1 MASSSMGTNMGT
13 AQAGTDCPWCG
24 SSVAARDLE
33 GFSITRCEA
42 CRTALTWPIPSD
54 AQLDVAYGDWY
65 RPPDGRFSGPGDRL
79 LRWTRSTLARRIDR
93 AAPAGRVLDVGAGD
107 GTLVAALRAVG
118 RDALGLERSGS
129 GPYVRS
135 GEVGEVGGQWA
146 AIVFWHS
153 LEHLRKPAAT
163 LVDAIELLEPRGL
176 LVVAVPNFDS
186 LQARLFGDRWFA
198 LDLPRHLVHF
208 DAPRLVTGLEN
219 LGLRVERQSYVRG
232 GQLFFGWV
240 DGLVGSLPGHID
252 LYAAIR
258 RTSARDEMMGRGT
271 RLLAILAA
279 LCLSPV
285 ALIGAAIEVVL
296 RRGGTLYVE
305 ARK

>member
-1 MASSSMGTNMGT
+1 MWSNSE
-13 AQAGTDCPWCG
+13 AGPTVVAPCPWCG
-24 SSVAARDLE
+24 AEVTAPELD
-33 GFSITRCEA
+33 GFSVTRCAA
-42 CRTALTWPIPSD
+42 CATAITWPTPTDPELD
-54 AQLDVAYGDWY
+54 AAYGDWY
-65 RPPDGRFSGPGDRL
+65 RPEEGRFSGPGDRL
-79 LRWTRSTLARRIDR
+79 LRWSRSRLARRLDR
-93 AAPAGRVLDVGAGD
+93 VAPTGRVLDVGAGD
-107 GTLVAALRAVG
+107 GTLVAALRSVG
-118 RDALGLERSGS
+118 RDALGLERSGA

-135 GEVGEVGGQWA
+135 GEVSDVGGQWA

-163 LVDAIELLEPRGL
+163 LSDAIALLEPRGL
-176 LVVAVPNFDS
+176 LVVAVPNYDS

-208 DAPRLVTGLEN
+208 DAPTLVAGLEK

-240 DGLVGSLPGHID
+240 DGLVGSLPGHPD

-258 RTSARDEMMGRGT
+258 RSSARDEAMGSGT

-285 ALIGAAIEVVL
+285 ALIMAGIEVVL

-305 ARK
+305 ARN